1 MGELFR
7 RSGLGGHSLG
17 LTVLLIAA
25 LFLAPL
31 PSLAQVGFD
40 GGEVNF
46 YWADNTADN
55 PTWFRQWN
63 TSSDGLGLKT
73 KTNDTSLTGGTSHVS
88 VCDIPNR
95 NQTVI
100 VTHDSNNDAMVQ
112 LHNGT
117 PGSIMNATITS
128 FTFTD
133 AFRHKPVSCAVEE
146 LNHSV
151 VVMTSQAIGIADIIT
166 IYDGINFTMKSTTTR
181 PSSAY
186 QTRQHFQV
194 S

>member
-1 MGELFR
+1 MREFFR

-31 PSLAQVGFD
+31 PALAQIGYSGND
-40 GGEVNF
+40 VNF
-46 YWADNTADN
+46 YWADNTAAN
-55 PTWFRQWN
+55 PSWFQGWN
-63 TSSDGLGLKT
+63 ISADALGLKE

-100 VTHDSNNDAMVQ
+100 VTHDSNHDDMVQ

-128 FTFTD
+128 FTFT
-133 AFRHKPVSCAVEE
+133 
-146 LNHSV
+146 
-151 VVMTSQAIGIADIIT
+151 
-166 IYDGINFTMKSTTTR
+166 
-181 PSSAY
+181 
-186 QTRQHFQV
+186 
-194 S
+194 